1 MSALALML
9 TLVNGCSDTDTGTGM
24 KLIRMGGLAVMIALL
39 GGCAGDNRQA
49 RDDAP
54 LPQATPQ
61 SAPTRLQLGMA
72 YLAAG
77 NLDAARQNL
86 SMAVK
91 AAPGDYRTQLGMA
104 QYEQRVGE
112 TAAAQNRYQLA
123 LKLAPQNSEVFNN
136 YGAFLCGL
144 GQYVLAQ
151 QQFAAAAQSADY
163 GEVAD
168 SLESA
173 GYCFFKAGDDAQ
185 ARSLLMRALMYDP
198 EKGVALMS
206 EANRQLTAGRPDRA
220 QRLLDVYQHVL
231 PASAESLWL
240 QIRFAALANRPDDV
254 QRYGARLARSF
265 PQSEQYQQFL
275 TNEY

>member
-1 MSALALML
+1 M
-9 TLVNGCSDTDTGTGM
+9 
-24 KLIRMGGLAVMIALL
+24 AVIIAFL
-39 GGCAGDNRQA
+39 GGCAGDSRQA
-49 RDDAP
+49 QGDAP

-91 AAPGDYRTQLGMA
+91 AAPDDYRTKLGMA
-104 QYEQRVGE
+104 QYEQRIGE
-112 TAAAQNRYQLA
+112 TAAAENRYRLA
-123 LKLAPQNSEVFNN
+123 MKLAPQNSEVLNN
-136 YGAFLCGL
+136 YGAFLCRL
-144 GQYVLAQ
+144 GQYVPAQ

-173 GYCFFKAGDDAQ
+173 GYCFFKSGDDAQ
-185 ARSLLMRALMYDP
+185 ARTLLSRALKYDP
-198 EKGVALMS
+198 EKGVALVS
-206 EANRQLTAGRPDRA
+206 EANRQLTAGRADRA
-220 QRLLDVYQHVL
+220 QRLLDIYQHVL

-240 QIRFAALANRPDDV
+240 QIRFAALANRPNDV
-254 QRYGARLARSF
+254 QRYGTRLARSF

-275 TNEY
+275 ANEY